1 MVKFLTAL
9 FLAFALVASPAYAQL
24 TSVVPIAGPSGGATP
39 SHYLSAANT
48 NSTLIKASP
57 GTIYQ
62 IVAINTTVTMY
73 YLKFYDLNVAPTC
86 NTTTVV
92 GTYPIPFGASNSG
105 GGFTIPLPTG
115 MRFTKGIGF
124 CITSGIADND
134 AGSAATGI
142 AVDILWK

>member
-1 MVKFLTAL
+1 MAKFYFYAL
-9 FLAFALVASPAYAQL
+9 AAFLLFAAPAYAQL

-39 SHYLSAANT
+39 SHFLSAANT
-48 NSTLIKASP
+48 NATNIKASQ

-73 YLKFYDLNVAPTC
+73 YLKFYDLAVAPTC
-86 NTTTVV
+86 NTTPVV
-92 GTYPIPFGASNSG
+92 GTFPVPFGASNSG

-124 CITSGIADND
+124 CLTSGIADND
-134 AGSAATGI
+134 NGNAATGVAI
-142 AVDILWK
+142 DVLWK